1 MSRRLFDALGEL
13 REPIGRAAHLLVGLD
28 FDGTLSPIVARPE
41 LVALPAETRD
51 ALEAISAR
59 PDCTLAILSGRR
71 LADVKDRVGI
81 PGSIYA
87 GNHGL
92 EIETAAGRF
101 IEPTAKA
108 SRPALAT
115 VAELVRA
122 GLPRFPGAR
131 LEYKQL
137 SLSVHFRQAAE
148 DAEDG
153 IRALVLRAVAAAPS
167 ALRLTE

>member
-71 LADVKDRVGI
+71 LADVKDRG
-81 PGSIYA
+81 A
-87 GNHGL
+87 
-92 EIETAAGRF
+92 EKTKR
-101 IEPTAKA
+101 K
-108 SRPALAT
+108 RPQSNPPPPP
-115 VAELVRA
+115 
-122 GLPRFPGAR
+122 PRP
-131 LEYKQL
+131 
-137 SLSVHFRQAAE
+137 VN
-148 DAEDG
+148 
-153 IRALVLRAVAAAPS
+153 PN
-167 ALRLTE
+167 